1 MAPHTSFD
9 MAEGMMDEGEL
20 VVKMKRGKGEGVGVV
35 VRVVVRVVR
44 REGTKVHSHDSRS
57 VF

>member
-1 MAPHTSFD
+1 
-9 MAEGMMDEGEL
+9 MAEGMTDEGEL

-44 REGTKVHSHDSRS
+44 RERTN
-57 VF
+57 